1 MVSWWMVAAV
11 LVWGLVVVVVVVVAV
26 AVVLV
31 VVVVLVFLPMVGGA
45 SVGVVGRGLFS
56 GLFIVYV

>member
-1 MVSWWMVAAV
+1 
-11 LVWGLVVVVVVVVAV
+11 VVVVVVVVV
-26 AVVLV
+26 GV
-31 VVVVLVFLPMVGGA
+31 VGGA